1 MGSIKSKKTKFYS
14 RRANYAGSWYD
25 ASSDQLD
32 ASLEQFLRDA
42 NQQDFL
48 PSSGGGGGAVRSL
61 VAPHAGYAYSG
72 STAAHAYR
80 VLHGALQ
87 DDTTIVVL
95 HPSHYL
101 SLDGC
106 AVSGASVI
114 ETPLGNSNVNYDI
127 RGKI

>member
-1 MGSIKSKKTKFYS
+1 MGSIKSKKTTFYS

-32 ASLEQFLRDA
+32 ASLEQFLKDA

-48 PSSGGGGGAVRSL
+48 PSSGGGGGGAVRFL
-61 VAPHAGYAYSG
+61 VAPHAGFAYSG
-72 STAAHAYR
+72 STAAHAHR

-95 HPSHYL
+95 HPSHC
-101 SLDGC
+101 SL
-106 AVSGASVI
+106 ASLPI
-114 ETPLGNSNVNYDI
+114 MNILASWKLADMRKYKTS
-127 RGKI
+127 